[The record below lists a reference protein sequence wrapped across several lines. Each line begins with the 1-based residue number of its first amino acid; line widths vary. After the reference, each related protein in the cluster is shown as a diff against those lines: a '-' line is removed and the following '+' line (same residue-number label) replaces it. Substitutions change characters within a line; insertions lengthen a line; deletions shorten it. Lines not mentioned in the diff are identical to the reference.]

1 MSVDRYLVTSDLVV
15 QHEQG
20 MWVRYEDHAAALTA
34 ERSLTDTANAAAVNA
49 YAKVRELEALLAGAK
64 AAVLAERAKFAAVNE
79 RLRKVL
85 DRIAYGPF
93 GGPEASASDLLGSI
107 TDFAREALTTKQAAE
122 DAAGGK
128 K

>member
-1 MSVDRYLVTSDLVV
+1 MNVDEIAKKLVFRV
-15 QHEQG
+15 QGRTEG
-20 MWVRYEDHAAALTA
+20 LLTLTDEWDALKKDIAAALA
-34 ERSLTDTANAAAVNA
+34 
-49 YAKVRELEALLAGAK
+49 
-64 AAVLAERAKFAAVNE
+64 AERAKLEKFAAENE

-93 GGPEASASDLLGSI
+93 GPAESDANQCLDKI

>member
-1 MSVDRYLVTSDLVV
+1 MSVERYLVTSDLVV

-20 MWVRYEDHAAALTA
+20 MWVRYSDHA
-34 ERSLTDTANAAAVNA
+34 
-49 YAKVRELEALLAGAK
+49 
-64 AAVLAERAKFAAVNE
+64 AERAKFAAENE